1 MAGSSHHHP
10 LFRWSGEDLLLSV
23 IVQPRASNNAII
35 GVHGDQLKVRLT
47 AAPIEGKANQA
58 LIDLLGKTFAVPQ
71 SRVYVEKGH
80 NSRIKLVRIKQPKTL
95 PDFIKNKNNQ

>member
-1 MAGSSHHHP
+1 MAGSSHNNP

-35 GVHGDQLKVRLT
+35 GIQGDQLKVRLT

-58 LIDLLGKTFAVPQ
+58 LIVLLGKIFAVPQ
-71 SRVYVEKGH
+71 SRVCVEKGQ
-80 NSRIKLVRIKQPKTL
+80 NSRVKIVRIKQPKTL
-95 PDFIKNKNNQ
+95 PDFIKK